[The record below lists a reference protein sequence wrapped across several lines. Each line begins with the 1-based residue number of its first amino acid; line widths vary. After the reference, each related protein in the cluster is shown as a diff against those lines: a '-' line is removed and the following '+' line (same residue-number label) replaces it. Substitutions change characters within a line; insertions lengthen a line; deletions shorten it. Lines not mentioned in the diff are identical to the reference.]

1 MILGL
6 MFRKN
11 YRKEEKI
18 QKSYLN
24 FIKNLE
30 VFFQGKYKDK
40 SKKGIKQFVDN
51 EISKLRKLLG
61 E

>member
-18 QKSYLN
+18 QRSYFN

-30 VFFQGKYKDK
+30 TFFQGKYKDK

>member
-11 YRKEEKI
+11 YKREEKI
-18 QKSYLN
+18 LKAHYN

-30 VFFQGKYKDK
+30 TFFQGKYKDK

>member
-1 MILGL
+1 MIFGL
-6 MFRKN
+6 MFKKSYKR
-11 YRKEEKI
+11 EEK
-18 QKSYLN
+18 KERGYYN

-40 SKKGIKQFVDN
+40 SKKGIKQFVDS
-51 EISKLRKLLG
+51 EISKLRKILG